1 MADPIPRSPSF
12 ISIACTANS
21 SSVTDSDDT
30 PVTPK
35 VRFDQDCV
43 LIPDPVPSSRLP
55 RLVTKSYS
63 LPLWKRK
70 HRDPP
75 VVSDSEEDL
84 NDDHVVF
91 KVSVPRSVSSVSTQP
106 VQRPTRLLFHHCSL
120 TIKPRSPSRGDAAQH
135 PLVPCLINSP
145 DAATGSALSQSPPRA
160 NRPRRASVPPPMQPD
175 TVILPLRACCSQ
187 CYPSIDRCMK
197 EGDHWQVHFS
207 KGAARRR
214 KSVSDTHTH
223 SSRPS
228 HRCVRDAMPGFDA
241 IVAVDEV
248 DRRRRQ
254 SKDKDALT
262 AFTLE
267 MPSVAADP
275 VAADDFPLRRAL
287 SLPDE
292 GYPNRAPLV
301 HNALPRPRSPPIPE
315 EDEQRPSPR
324 RTPVTSPGASYT
336 NLLSTQFARIA
347 QPPPIQK
354 LASNS
359 PITGDVFTD
368 APEKAALETPL
379 PASPSIPFEKDAAS
393 TSASYFSVAYQP
405 SPLYEHSSSFSGSE
419 SPLSSP
425 SSSPRIEHMRPAG
438 IGSPRKRSMIGSIP
452 GPATIFRAS
461 TQVLKG
467 MSGMAGVPM
476 SA

>member
-1 MADPIPRSPSF
+1 MADPIPLSPSF
-12 ISIACTANS
+12 VSIACTANS

-30 PVTPK
+30 PITPK

-43 LIPDPVPSSRLP
+43 LIPDPAPSSRLP

-75 VVSDSEEDL
+75 VVSDTEEDV

-91 KVSVPRSVSSVSTQP
+91 KVSVP
-106 VQRPTRLLFHHCSL
+106 SL
-120 TIKPRSPSRGDAAQH
+120 TIKPRSPGRGDAAQQ

-145 DAATGSALSQSPPRA
+145 DAASGSALSQSPPRA

-187 CYPSIDRCMK
+187 CYPSIDQCMK
-197 EGDHWQVHFS
+197 EGDRYEVHFS
-207 KGAARRR
+207 RGAARRR
-214 KSVSDTHTH
+214 KSVSDTHPH

-241 IVAVDEV
+241 IIAVDEV
-248 DRRRRQ
+248 DRRRRH
-254 SKDKDALT
+254 SKDIDALT

-324 RTPVTSPGASYT
+324 RTPVTSPGASST
-336 NLLSTQFARIA
+336 NLPSTQFAHIA
-347 QPPPIQK
+347 QAASIQRRP
-354 LASNS
+354 SDS
-359 PITGDVFTD
+359 PTTTGDVSATT
-368 APEKAALETPL
+368 PEKAALNTPL
-379 PASPSIPFEKDAAS
+379 PASPSIPFRKDPSSSA
-393 TSASYFSVAYQP
+393 TSYLSVAYQ
-405 SPLYEHSSSFSGSE
+405 SSVLYEPSSSFSGSD

-425 SSSPRIEHMRPAG
+425 SSSPRLEHTRPAG
-438 IGSPRKRSMIGSIP
+438 LNTPRKRSMISSIP